1 MSRTNLYYYLMIKTT
16 TLIAALLLTIS
27 LFTSCGSSAES
38 DAKKVAEIQCR
49 AQKLMEK
56 VANGDMNALTESQ
69 KISAEAVELEKELEG
84 KYTSEEEKKAF
95 GEALLKEI
103 QNCN

>member
-1 MSRTNLYYYLMIKTT
+1 
-16 TLIAALLLTIS
+16 
-27 LFTSCGSSAES
+27 
-38 DAKKVAEIQCR
+38 
-49 AQKLMEK
+49 MEK